1 MTSIQ
6 NRVPKEVV
14 PLKGLED
21 TIAFANRL
29 AKTIEPGTVIALV
42 GDLGAGKTTLTQCLC
57 QALGVTEYVTSP
69 SFNLMNTYSGA
80 LDIYHFDVYRIG
92 SPEEMEEIGFE
103 EFLYGQGL
111 CIVEWA
117 TLVEEMMPE
126 DTLWISLTL
135 DEAFERTLTLYESQF
150 RRP

>member
-135 DEAFERTLTLYESQF
+135 DEAFERTLTLYESQI